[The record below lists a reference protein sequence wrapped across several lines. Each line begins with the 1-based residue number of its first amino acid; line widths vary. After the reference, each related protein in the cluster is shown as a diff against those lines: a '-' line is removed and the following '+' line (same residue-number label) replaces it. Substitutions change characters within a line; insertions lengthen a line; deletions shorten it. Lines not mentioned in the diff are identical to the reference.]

1 MSSCVAEQISAIKG
15 RSPIIFN
22 YLWRHSVVI
31 TPHSTR
37 WTFWRIGLTFLW
49 WCWRRSWKLMNLK
62 HGSRFLGVNKGSL
75 TLVLLSHY
83 LKETF
88 LASSIEQ
95 AFSTGYRRFRLGLGS
110 GISWHR
116 LKILLLP
123 VIAINATFESDNAAT
138 LLTLRKRLVLTK
150 LK

>member
-1 MSSCVAEQISAIKG
+1 
-15 RSPIIFN
+15 
-22 YLWRHSVVI
+22 
-31 TPHSTR
+31 
-37 WTFWRIGLTFLW
+37 
-49 WCWRRSWKLMNLK
+49 MNLK